1 VLKKKKSEMRDKDYS
16 PEKVIL
22 EYVPNVKISF
32 TWEHKDIPAFP
43 WKILMKLRLG

>member
-1 VLKKKKSEMRDKDYS
+1 MRDKDYS

-32 TWEHKDIPAFP
+32 TWEHKDIPALP